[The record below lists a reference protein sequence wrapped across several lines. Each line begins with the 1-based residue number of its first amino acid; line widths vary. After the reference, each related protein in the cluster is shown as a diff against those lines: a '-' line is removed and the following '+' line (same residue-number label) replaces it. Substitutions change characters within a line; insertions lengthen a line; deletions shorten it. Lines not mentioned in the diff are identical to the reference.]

1 MDPSD
6 LLQPLQELLALP
18 ILTMG
23 AFTLTVQ
30 DVLLAALVLLATGTL
45 VLMAKRFVRRM
56 FAAESEEEEG
66 AQGVVEPI
74 LVWGLWIAGILVAA
88 DVVGADMTV
97 ARDIVNAELLSI
109 SGSPVSLAS
118 LLVFLIIAGIS
129 WAASRF
135 FRRWAASGLR
145 ARAVDSGTVAITNR
159 LIHYGVMAVGLA
171 LALDNL
177 GVNLGALLAAGAILG
192 VGLGFAMQEIAQ
204 NFVAGLILLVE
215 RSIKPGDVLEV
226 EGRVVKVEKMGIRI
240 TVARTRDD
248 EEIIIPNSTLSQNTV
263 KNYTLRDSLYR
274 VRVMVG
280 VEYGS
285 DMTQVREVL
294 ERAAAGEEWRF
305 RSRDPVVLLREFGDS
320 AVNWD
325 VSVWMSDP
333 WGAPRGSS
341 RLHEA
346 LWFALKK
353 ADVVIAF
360 PQVDVHFDPPIE
372 QAAEALPRA
381 S

>member
-1 MDPSD
+1 MDPSA
-6 LLQPLQELLALP
+6 LFQPVQELLALP
-18 ILTMG
+18 VLSLGT
-23 AFTLTVQ
+23 FTLTVQ
-30 DVLLAALVLLATGTL
+30 ELLLAALVLLVTWAL

-66 AQGVVEPI
+66 AAGVVEPV
-74 LVWGLWIAGILVAA
+74 LVWGLWIAGALVAV
-88 DVVGADMTV
+88 DVVGADMAV
-97 ARDIVNAELLSI
+97 ARDVVNAELLSI
-109 SGSPVSLAS
+109 SGSPVTLAS
-118 LLVFLIIAGIS
+118 LLVFLVIAGIS

-135 FRRWAASGLR
+135 LRRWAASSLR
-145 ARAVDSGTVAITNR
+145 ERAVDTGTIAITKR

-177 GVNLGALLAAGAILG
+177 GVNLGALLAAGAIVG

-226 EGRVVKVEKMGIRI
+226 EGRVVRVEKMGIRV

-274 VRVMVG
+274 VRVLVG

-285 DMTQVREVL
+285 DMRQVRTVL
-294 ERAAAGEEWRF
+294 EAAATGEEWRF
-305 RSRDPVVLLREFGDS
+305 PGQDPVVLLREFGESSVD
-320 AVNWD
+320 WD

-333 WGAPRGSS
+333 WGAPRASS

-346 LWFALKK
+346 LWFALKE
-353 ADVVIAF
+353 AGIVIAF
-360 PQVDVHFDPPIE
+360 PQMDVHFDPPIE